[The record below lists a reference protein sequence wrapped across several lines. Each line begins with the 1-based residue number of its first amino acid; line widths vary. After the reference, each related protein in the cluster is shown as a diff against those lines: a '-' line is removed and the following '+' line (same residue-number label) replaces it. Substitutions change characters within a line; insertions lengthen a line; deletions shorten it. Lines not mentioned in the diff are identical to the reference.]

1 MAIDP
6 ICGMEVDERTGI
18 KVELEGQ
25 TYYFCSPVCR
35 DRFLEKEA
43 EKPEMGEEKPMPSA
57 TLEKASIPVVGMHCA
72 SCVETIENALGKV
85 EGVAKASVN
94 FALERAHVEYDPQK
108 VSRKELEKAIQGVGY
123 GVLEGERER
132 VELKVIGM
140 DNPHCVG
147 TVDGAL
153 KGLKGIIA
161 KELSV
166 NERAR
171 ITFDPSVVDVEAIKK
186 RIRDVG
192 YTPIDETAP
201 MDREREARER
211 EIRTLRLK
219 FFLSLAFAIPLLY
232 FSMGHLIRLPLPPIS
247 DAIFALLL
255 LLLTT
260 PIIAAGYQFYTQGI
274 RAVIKSR
281 SATMDTLIAMGTG
294 TAYLYSLAASVLI
307 WTGNPNYGRGD
318 LYFEVAGLLI
328 VFILLGRMLEAM
340 AKGRTSES
348 IRKLMGLKPK
358 TAIVV
363 QDGEE
368 REVPVDEVG
377 VGDVVI
383 VRPGE
388 KIAVDGV
395 IVDGYSSVDES
406 MISGESIPV
415 EKGEGSEVIGATINK
430 AGSFKFRATKVGR
443 DTALA
448 QIVRLVE
455 EAQGSKAPIQRLAD
469 RISAYFVPATIA
481 IALVSFLAW
490 YLSGMG
496 LIFALTAFIAV
507 VIIAC
512 PCAMGLATPT
522 AVMMGTGLGAERG
535 ILIKSAEVLQAAHG
549 IDTIVFD
556 KTGTLTR
563 GEPTVTDVLPLGNP
577 DGGQV
582 LLLAALAEKR
592 SEHPL
597 GEAILRR
604 AEEEGIDVP
613 EAESF
618 NAVAGKGVEASY
630 KGKKLLL
637 GNRGLFADRGIDT
650 AEVEG
655 LMERLEDE
663 GKTVML
669 LAEEGK
675 VLGLIAVADTVKEH
689 AAAVVGE
696 LKRQGKEVVMI
707 TGDNQRNAQAVA
719 RSLGIDM
726 VLARVLPEDKA
737 ATIKG
742 LQSQG
747 KRVAMVGDGINDAP
761 ALVQADVGIAI
772 GSGTDVAIESGDI
785 VLVKDDLRDVV
796 RAMGLSAYTMGK
808 IRQNLFWAFFYNSL
822 GIPIAAGILYPF
834 IGFLLNPI
842 IAGAAM
848 AFSSVSVV
856 SNSLL
861 MRRYKG

>member
-6 ICGMEVDERTGI
+6 ICGMEVDEKTGI
-18 KVELEGQ
+18 KLEHEGQ
-25 TYYFCSPVCR
+25 TYYFCSRVCR
-35 DRFLEKEA
+35 DRFLGKEA
-43 EKPEMGEEKPMPSA
+43 ETDETGEEPMPPA
-57 TLEKASIPVVGMHCA
+57 TLEKALVLVVGMHCA
-72 SCVETIENALGKV
+72 SCVETIETALGKV
-85 EGVAKASVN
+85 EGVTRASVN
-94 FALERAHVEYDPQK
+94 FASERAHVEYDPQK
-108 VSRKELEKAIQGVGY
+108 VSRKELEKAIEGAGY
-123 GVLEGERER
+123 GVLKEERER
-132 VELKVIGM
+132 VDLKVIGM

-153 KGLKGIIA
+153 KGLKGIIS

-171 ITFDPSVVDVEAIKK
+171 ITFDPSVVDVETIKK
-186 RIRDVG
+186 RIKGVG
-192 YTPIDETAP
+192 YVPIDETAP
-201 MDREREARER
+201 MDREKEARER

-219 FFLSLAFAIPLLY
+219 FFISLVFATPLLY
-232 FSMGHLIRLPLPPIS
+232 FSMGHHIRLPLPSMS
-247 DAIFALLL
+247 DSIFALLL

-260 PIIAAGYQFYTQGI
+260 PIIGAGYQFYTQGI
-274 RAVIKSR
+274 RTVIKTR

-294 TAYLYSLAASVLI
+294 TAFLYSLAASVLI
-307 WTGNPNYGRGD
+307 WTGSPDYTRDD

-328 VFILLGRMLEAM
+328 VFILLGRMLEAV

-368 REVPVDEVG
+368 REVPVEEVG

-388 KIAVDGV
+388 RIPVDGV
-395 IVDGYSSVDES
+395 IVEGYSSVDES

-430 AGSFKFRATKVGR
+430 AGSFKFKATKVGR

-469 RISAYFVPATIA
+469 RISAYFVPTTIA

-490 YLSGMG
+490 FLSGSSF
-496 LIFALTAFIAV
+496 IFALTAFIAV

-535 ILIKSAEVLQAAHG
+535 ILIKSAEVLQAAHS
-549 IDTIVFD
+549 IDAIVFD

-563 GEPTVTDVLPLGNP
+563 GEPRVTDVLPLANP

-582 LLLAALAEKR
+582 LRLAAIAEKR

-597 GEAILRR
+597 SEAILRK
-604 AEEEGIDVP
+604 AEEEGMDIP
-613 EAESF
+613 EAKSF
-618 NAVAGKGVEASY
+618 NAIAGKGVEAIY
-630 KGKKLLL
+630 KGKNLLL
-637 GNRGLFADRGIDT
+637 GNRGLFEERGIDI
-650 AEVEG
+650 ADVEG
-655 LMERLEDE
+655 LMGRLEDE

-675 VLGLIAVADTVKEH
+675 FLGLIAVTDTVKEH
-689 AAAVVGE
+689 AAAAVEE
-696 LKRQGKEVVMI
+696 LKRQGKEVAMI
-707 TGDNQRNAQAVA
+707 TGDNRRNAQAVA
-719 RSLGIDM
+719 RSLGIDL
-726 VLARVLPEDKA
+726 VLAQVLPEDKA
-737 ATIKG
+737 AAIKD

-834 IGFLLNPI
+834 TGFLLNPI
-842 IAGAAM
+842 IAGVAM

>member
-6 ICGMEVDERTGI
+6 ICGMEVDEKTGI
-18 KVELEGQ
+18 KVEHEGQ

-35 DRFLEKEA
+35 DRFLGKEA
-43 EKPEMGEEKPMPSA
+43 EKPEREEEPMPSA
-57 TLEKASIPVVGMHCA
+57 TLEKASVPVVGMHCA
-72 SCVETIENALGKV
+72 SCVETIETALSKV

-94 FALERAHVEYDPQK
+94 FASERAHVEYDPQK
-108 VSRKELEKAIQGVGY
+108 VSRKELERAIQGAGY
-123 GVLEGERER
+123 GVLKEERER
-132 VELKVIGM
+132 VDLKVIGM

-161 KELSV
+161 KKLSV

-171 ITFDPSVVDVEAIKK
+171 ITFDPSVVDVETIKK
-186 RIRDVG
+186 RISDVG
-192 YTPIDETAP
+192 YIPIDETAP
-201 MDREREARER
+201 IDREKEARER
-211 EIRTLRLK
+211 EQRTLRLK
-219 FFLSLAFAIPLLY
+219 FFISLAFAIPLLY
-232 FSMGHLIRLPLPPIS
+232 FSMGHHIHLPLPSMS
-247 DAIFALLL
+247 DSIFALLL

-260 PIIAAGYQFYTQGI
+260 PIIAAGYQFYTQGT
-274 RAVIKSR
+274 RTVIKTR

-294 TAYLYSLAASVLI
+294 TAYLYSVAASVLI
-307 WTGNPNYGRGD
+307 WTGNADFTRDD

-328 VFILLGRMLEAM
+328 VFILLGRMLEAL

-348 IRKLMGLKPK
+348 IRKLMGLQPK

-363 QDGEE
+363 RDGEE
-368 REVPVDEVG
+368 REVAVEEVV

-388 KIAVDGV
+388 KIPVDGV
-395 IVDGYSSVDES
+395 IVQGYSSVDES

-430 AGSFKFRATKVGR
+430 MGSFKFRATKVGR

-455 EAQGSKAPIQRLAD
+455 EAQGSKAPIQRLVD
-469 RISAYFVPATIA
+469 RISAYFVPAVLA

-490 YLSGMG
+490 YLSGSSF
-496 LIFALTAFIAV
+496 IFALTAFIAV

-512 PCAMGLATPT
+512 PCALGLATPT
-522 AVMMGTGLGAERG
+522 AVMVGTGLGAERG
-535 ILIKSAEVLQAAHG
+535 ILIKSAEVLQSAHG

-563 GEPTVTDVLPLGNP
+563 GEPRVTDVLPLANP
-577 DGGQV
+577 DEGQV
-582 LLLAALAEKR
+582 LRLAAIAEKR

-597 GEAILRR
+597 SEAILHK
-604 AEEEGIDVP
+604 AEGEGMDVP

-637 GNRGLFADRGIDT
+637 GNRGLFEERGIDI
-650 AEVEG
+650 AEVES
-655 LMERLEDE
+655 LMARLEDE

-675 VLGLIAVADTVKEH
+675 VLGLIAVADTMKEH
-689 AAAVVGE
+689 AAAAVGE
-696 LKRQGKEVVMI
+696 LKRQGKEVAMI
-707 TGDNQRNAQAVA
+707 TGDNHRNAQAVA
-719 RSLGIDM
+719 RSLDIDM
-726 VLARVLPEDKA
+726 VLAQVLPEDKA
-737 ATIKG
+737 AAIKG
-742 LQSQG
+742 LQRQG

-808 IRQNLFWAFFYNSL
+808 IRQNLFWAFFYNSM

-834 IGFLLNPI
+834 TGFLLNPI